1 MEKDSMKQ
9 VDIRIEIDP
18 SLSGSEVIIRTDKR
32 TGLTDQIVQAI
43 EKCVENEHSQIPAMN
58 GGTMFLLSQ
67 QEIVRVYT
75 ENRRVIVDSEA
86 GVYESRLSLRK
97 LEEMLDPASFVRISR
112 FEIINL
118 NRVSGFDFSIGGTV
132 QVHFDNASS
141 TWVSR
146 RYVHVIQQTLGRWTT
161 QRRDEQ

>member
-1 MEKDSMKQ
+1 MKQ

-32 TGLTDQIVQAI
+32 TGLTEQIVHAI
-43 EKCVENEHSQIPAMN
+43 EQCVENEHFQITAMS

-75 ENRRVIVDSEA
+75 ENRRVIIDSEA

-118 NRVSGFDFSIGGTV
+118 SKVSSFDFGIEGTV
-132 QVHFDNASS
+132 QVHFDNMSS